1 MVSENK
7 VPLIY
12 QDITE
17 EMSYD
22 SLPAEWLHTNF
33 AIFSDTKSLFDYQ
46 RNALKN
52 GLKLLH
58 YYFENLQNFDASEE
72 SNQIIDRKKKFFQE
86 LRKYDKSLTES
97 LGVSNKHN
105 KLLFNKLK
113 QYYPV
118 VVEEKE
124 ERINF
129 LHFVNRMSFWM
140 ATGSGKTLVLVKLIE
155 MLDQLKSSKLI
166 PNNDIMILTHRED
179 LIEQIVKLIQ
189 EFNRIS
195 SRKIRVWEL
204 TKFEEVKRGTI
215 LAFKEDINVFI
226 YRSDLIAEDT
236 KEKQIGF
243 EDVENGGKWYLL
255 LDEAH
260 KGDKEDSKRQL
271 YYSLFTRNGFLFNF
285 SATFTD
291 IWDILTTVY
300 NFNLDNFIRQG
311 YGKNVYLS
319 QQELN
324 AFKDKSD
331 FNDKDKQ
338 AIVLKTLVLFTLSV
352 EAKCNI
358 DAALKEPSYHKPLLV
373 SLVNS
378 VNTQDA
384 DLELF
389 FKALEQI
396 ASEDIDI
403 RLFNEVKEELSK
415 ELFENPKYVFGN
427 ERLNI
432 SNNRIH
438 SLQLKDV
445 RRSIFHTERKGSIEV
460 LKIPGNEKEL
470 IFKLKTTELPFA
482 LMRIGD
488 CGKWVKEKL
497 TTYHI
502 EETYDNES
510 YFKHLDEGNNNI
522 NILMGSR
529 AFYEGWD
536 SNRPNVMLFINIGRG
551 EAKKYVIQSIGRGVR
566 IQPFMNKRKR
576 LQPLKR
582 ENDTTA
588 KDIYSHLEPA
598 DVSIIETLFVL
609 GTNRA
614 NVQQILEG
622 IMYENKA
629 SGELIELRE
638 NPLRK
643 DKSLLIPVYKD
654 WSKIVPVEELPKF
667 EGNKT
672 LIKAFVE
679 WIGDERVLYALS
691 TNTNANELSTIR
703 KAKEFLEK
711 GNFLED
717 KSPDALYQLSKLLKH
732 VNIKLRDLD
741 EFRELSDEIVHFKKI
756 HVDLP
761 EKDFERLGKIITSVC
776 EYQDASKKEIELKK
790 QFSEH
795 QIDLD
800 TFTAE
805 LKNIN
810 NSPKEAEF
818 LFEDSSLKI
827 KNILNHYFIPVI
839 VSDKEKI
846 NYLNH
851 IITVESERRFIEQ
864 LEEYVNGRAN
874 RLKEFDWWMF
884 SKIDEHLDEVHIPYY
899 NKSQNTIAR
908 FKPDFIFWMKKGN
921 DYHIL
926 FADPKGTMHT
936 DYQFKVDGYQ
946 LIFEIN
952 GKKKVFSSNG
962 NNIQVHLFLFTE
974 DRNKLA
980 EGYKKFWF
988 DDFEKMVNQFLCSGN
1003 LRLP

>member
-1 MVSENK
+1 MVPEIK
-7 VPLIY
+7 VPLLY

-17 EMSYD
+17 EMSYEA
-22 SLPAEWLHTNF
+22 LPAEWLRTNF
-33 AIFSDTKSLFDYQ
+33 STFSDTKSLFDYQ

-58 YYFENLQNFDASEE
+58 YYFSSLQNYDPSEG
-72 SNQIIDRKKKFFQE
+72 SSQIIERKRKFIYE
-86 LRKYDKSLTES
+86 LRKYDKSFLES
-97 LGVSNKHN
+97 LGISNKRN
-105 KLLFNKLK
+105 KLLFSKLK

-118 VVEEKE
+118 ATEETE
-124 ERINF
+124 ERIHF

-140 ATGSGKTLVLVKLIE
+140 ATGSGKTIILVKLIE
-155 MLDQLKSSKLI
+155 LLDQLKSNALI
-166 PNNDIMILTHRED
+166 PDNDILILTHRDD
-179 LIEQIVKLIQ
+179 LVEQITKLIK
-189 EFNRIS
+189 EFNRMS

-204 TKFEEVKRGTI
+204 SRFEEVKRGTI
-215 LAFKEDINVFI
+215 LAFKEDINIFI
-226 YRSDLIAEDT
+226 YRSDLIAEET

-271 YYSLFTRNGFLFNF
+271 YYSLLTRNGFLFNF

-291 IWDILTTVY
+291 IWDIVTTVY
-300 NFNLDNFIRQG
+300 NFNLDTFIRQG

-319 QQELN
+319 QQELD
-324 AFKDKSD
+324 AFKNKSD
-331 FNDKDKQ
+331 FNDKEKQ
-338 AIVLKTLVLFTLSV
+338 TIILKALVLFTLSA

-358 DAALKEPSYHKPLLV
+358 DTAVKMHSYHKPLLV

-403 RLFNEVKEELSK
+403 QLFNKVKEELSK
-415 ELFENPKYVFGN
+415 ELTENPRYVFGI
-427 ERLNI
+427 ESLDISDHRLE
-432 SNNRIH
+432 
-438 SLQLKDV
+438 SLQLKDL

-460 LKIPGNEKEL
+460 KKIPGNEKEL
-470 IFKLKTTELPFA
+470 IFKLKTADLPFA

-510 YFKHLDEGNNNI
+510 FFKHLDEDSNNI

-551 EAKKYVIQSIGRGVR
+551 DAKKYVIQSIGRGVR
-566 IQPFMNKRKR
+566 IEPLKNKRKR
-576 LQPLKR
+576 LLPLRR
-582 ENDTTA
+582 ENDTAA
-588 KDIYSHLEPA
+588 KDMYSQLEPA
-598 DVSIIETLFVL
+598 DVSLIETLFVL
-609 GTNRA
+609 GTNRK

-622 IMYENKA
+622 IMYESKA
-629 SGELIELRE
+629 SGEVIELKE

-643 DKSLLIPVYKD
+643 GKSLLVPVYKD
-654 WSKIVPVEELPKF
+654 WSKVVSVEELPKF

-672 LIKAFVE
+672 LLKAFVE
-679 WIGDERVLYALS
+679 WIEDDRVLYALYA
-691 TNTNANELSTIR
+691 NTGLVGPATIR
-703 KAKEFLEK
+703 KVKEFLEK

-717 KSPDALYQLSKLLKH
+717 ESADAFYQLSKLMNH
-732 VNIKLRDLD
+732 VNVKLRDLD
-741 EFRELSDEIVHFKKI
+741 EFRELTDEIVHFKKI
-756 HVDLP
+756 HVNLP
-761 EKDFERLGKIITSVC
+761 EKEREKLKKIILRVC
-776 EYQDASKKEIELKK
+776 EYEDASKKETELKK

-795 QIDLD
+795 KIDLD
-800 TFTAE
+800 TFTEE
-805 LKNIN
+805 LKKLG
-810 NSPKEAEF
+810 NSPQEEEF
-818 LFEDSSLKI
+818 LASDSVLKI

-839 VSDKEKI
+839 VSNREKI
-846 NYLNH
+846 DYINH

-864 LEEYVNGRAN
+864 LEVYISGREN
-874 RLKEFDWWMF
+874 RLREFDWWMF
-884 SKIDEHLDEVHIPYY
+884 SKLDEHLDEVHIPYY
-899 NKSQNTIAR
+899 NKTQNRIER
-908 FKPDFIFWMKKGN
+908 FKPDFIFWLKRGN

-946 LIFEIN
+946 LIFERN
-952 GKKKVFSSNG
+952 GKKKVFSTNG
-962 NNIQVHLFLFTE
+962 NNIRVHLFLFTE

-980 EGYKKFWF
+980 EGYKQFWF
-988 DDFEKMVNQFLCSGN
+988 DDFEKMINQFLS
-1003 LRLP
+1003 